1 MIEIVKAT
9 GDDLQTIHDMAQV
22 VFRHTYR
29 DILSP
34 EQMEYMMD
42 MMYSLPN
49 LQAQLDEGHHYYIAY
64 MSPDQESSAYQEDNT
79 HQESSA
85 YQEDIARQEDST
97 LRGDGEL
104 CRCNDVASSDDSASA
119 VCKARASIP
128 PVPCGYVSVQ
138 HEGPDQDGT
147 EIFHLHKIYVMPQ
160 AQGRGVGLRLFQTV
174 IQHVR
179 AALQP
184 RANESVTAIGK
195 TEGATTIGKTESVT
209 AIRRPA
215 LSPST
220 PALTTLSSA
229 LAPSAPCPAKAR
241 IELNVNKFNSAVKF
255 YKHLGMRILLEEDFP
270 IGNGFYKTDY
280 IMGLDV

>member
-9 GDDLQTIHDMAQV
+9 RDELQTIHDMAQV

-64 MSPDQESSAYQEDNT
+64 MSPDQESST
-79 HQESSA
+79 HQEDTA
-85 YQEDIARQEDST
+85 PHEDGAP
-97 LRGDGEL
+97 
-104 CRCNDVASSDDSASA
+104 CRCNDVASSDDGDSA
-119 VCKARASIP
+119 VYKTRATIL

-138 HEGPDQDGT
+138 YEGPDQDGT

-160 AQGRGVGLRLFQTV
+160 AQGRGVGLRLFRTAV
-174 IQHVR
+174 QHVR

-184 RANESVTAIGK
+184 CANESVTAIGK

-209 AIRRPA
+209 AIGKTESSTVIRRP
-215 LSPST
+215 
-220 PALTTLSSA
+220 A

-241 IELNVNKFNSAVKF
+241 IELNVNKFNSAVNF

-280 IMGLDV
+280 IMGRDV

>member
-64 MSPDQESSAYQEDNT
+64 MSPDQENSAYQEDIAR
-79 HQESSA
+79 QESSA

-97 LRGDGEL
+97 LRGDGEA

-119 VCKARASIP
+119 VCKARTSIL

-138 HEGPDQDGT
+138 YEGPDQDGT

-160 AQGRGVGLRLFQTV
+160 AQGRGVGMCLFRTV
-174 IQHVR
+174 IQYVR
-179 AALQP
+179 AALY
-184 RANESVTAIGK
+184 E
-195 TEGATTIGKTESVT
+195 
-209 AIRRPA
+209 
-215 LSPST
+215 PS
-220 PALTTLSSA
+220 
-229 LAPSAPCPAKAR
+229 KAR
-241 IELNVNKFNSAVKF
+241 IELNVNKFNSAVNF
-255 YKHLGMRILLEEDFP
+255 YKHLGMRVILEEDFP

-280 IMGLDV
+280 IMGLDM

>member
-29 DILSP
+29 DILSL

-64 MSPDQESSAYQEDNT
+64 MSPDQESSAYQEDSAR
-79 HQESSA
+79 QESSA
-85 YQEDIARQEDST
+85 YQEDSIRQEDST
-97 LRGDGEL
+97 LRGDGEA

-119 VCKARASIP
+119 VCKARASIL

-147 EIFHLHKIYVMPQ
+147 EIFHLHKIYVMPSE
-160 AQGRGVGLRLFQTV
+160 QGNGVGRLLFDTA
-174 IQHVR
+174 ISHVR
-179 AALQP
+179 EVAGGRMA
-184 RANESVTAIGK
+184 SV
-195 TEGATTIGKTESVT
+195 
-209 AIRRPA
+209 
-215 LSPST
+215 
-220 PALTTLSSA
+220 
-229 LAPSAPCPAKAR
+229 
-241 IELNVNKFNSAVKF
+241 ELNVNRNNPAVGF
-255 YKHLGMRILLEEDFP
+255 YQRLGMRILSQGDFP
-270 IGNGFYKTDY
+270 IGNGFYMNDY
-280 IMGLDV
+280 IMGLDITPGYQ